1 MFGDEYSTI
10 MFLPFPISDFP
21 YSLFCEISSK
31 TVFILASLLT
41 NKFKYPPA
49 ISILVIMFSSNFRF
63 SFISFAI
70 TGGAFFSVFASLKH
84 GKA

>member
-10 MFLPFPISDFP
+10 IFLPFPISDFP
-21 YSLFCEISSK
+21 YSLFWEISSK
-31 TVFILASLLT
+31 TVFIFASLFT
-41 NKFKYPPA
+41 KKFKYPPA
-49 ISILVIMFSSNFRF
+49 ISTFVIMVSSNFKF

-70 TGGAFFSVFASLKH
+70 TGGAFLKVFASLKH